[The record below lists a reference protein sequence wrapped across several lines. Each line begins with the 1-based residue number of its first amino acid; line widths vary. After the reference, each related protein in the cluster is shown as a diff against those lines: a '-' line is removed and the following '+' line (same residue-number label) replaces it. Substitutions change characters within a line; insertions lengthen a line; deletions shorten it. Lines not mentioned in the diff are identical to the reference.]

1 MLDAQV
7 GGAGGEGYLPWLAV
21 AGAWV
26 CFGSFAVP
34 MKWKSV
40 VDAGVHPLVYQC
52 NKTFWVFVT
61 SHLILFFKPYQIDL
75 GFGCLSGLSWVPA
88 GVAAVVAVQNVGIAY
103 GQAIWQV
110 TIIMTSCVWG
120 FAILQDEQVKS
131 WLGTSAALACLALGV
146 VGMTISFN
154 LVASDDTQ
162 ESVIE
167 SGSVT
172 APFTPNADGEKSPSN
187 AATPD
192 TDVQTGNVAGWSGV
206 APESRNSWPGVRPA
220 SVRTLE
226 DGRAHSRSVGASMA
240 TSSMGASMSMS
251 MTGSLSISG
260 MGKIARRKSRST
272 IGDVRYAIDDVGPD
286 VAAKTSV
293 ALGISAA
300 LFNGVWG
307 GSNLVPSKYAPLH
320 GIDFVISFATGAA
333 IANVALIIVFV
344 FYIKLIKGGE
354 LPSPHFRTMA
364 FPGFI
369 SGTLWSG
376 GNFCSLYVV
385 NNIGQ
390 GIGNSLIQSSVIC
403 SGLWGILLYREM
415 SGRPLIYWSFFCA
428 VCLGGVCLLALERK
442 TTPAT
447 TATTTMINMTMV

>member
-172 APFTPNADGEKSPSN
+172 APFTPNADREKSPSN

-251 MTGSLSISG
+251 MSGSLSISG

-307 GSNLVPSKYAPLH
+307 GSNLVHPHTKPRRRIAFTALPHNGFSRLH
-320 GIDFVISFATGAA
+320 FWD
-333 IANVALIIVFV
+333 
-344 FYIKLIKGGE
+344 
-354 LPSPHFRTMA
+354 
-364 FPGFI
+364 
-369 SGTLWSG
+369 
-376 GNFCSLYVV
+376 VV
-385 NNIGQ
+385 EWGQ
-390 GIGNSLIQSSVIC
+390 FL
-403 SGLWGILLYREM
+403 
-415 SGRPLIYWSFFCA
+415 FA
-428 VCLGGVCLLALERK
+428 VCRQQHWPRNWQFTDTVQCHMFWSLGHPSVPGNVRQAFDLLVVFLRSLLRRCLLACS
-442 TTPAT
+442 
-447 TATTTMINMTMV
+447 